1 MPRLGQA
8 IAAIAPQWLP
18 SWVGMRPIATL
29 AALMLAVPAPAPGA
43 ALVEGAP
50 NSRPIRMG
58 DDAPACAPGSREPAV
73 RVRVEGLK
81 SRSGH
86 VRAELYP
93 ATEADWLKP
102 DRLLEQEGRPFRR
115 AWLPVP
121 AAGPVELCLK
131 VPAPGVYGVS
141 VVHQPSPRWKFDI
154 FRDGAGFSGNPR
166 IGRAKPGHEAVAFR
180 AESGRVEQL
189 VVMNYLQGLAFRP
202 LRRAE
207 ERMAGAGVAQAGAD

>member
-1 MPRLGQA
+1 
-8 IAAIAPQWLP
+8 
-18 SWVGMRPIATL
+18 MRPTLTLVALL
-29 AALMLAVPAPAPGA
+29 AAAPALASGA

-50 NSRPIRMG
+50 NTRPIVMG
-58 DDAPACAPGSREPAV
+58 DDAPACAPGSREAAV
-73 RVRVEGLK
+73 RVRVEGLRA
-81 SRSGH
+81 RSGT

-102 DRLLEQEGRPFRR
+102 DRLLEREGRPFRR

-166 IGRAKPGHEAVAFR
+166 IGRSKPRHDEVAFQ
-180 AESGRVEQL
+180 AGAGRVEQL

-207 ERMAGAGVAQAGAD
+207 ERVAGRRPEAAE

>member
-1 MPRLGQA
+1 
-8 IAAIAPQWLP
+8 
-18 SWVGMRPIATL
+18 MRPTLTLVALLALAPVL
-29 AALMLAVPAPAPGA
+29 AAEAAPG
-43 ALVEGAP
+43 LVEGAP
-50 NSRPIRMG
+50 NTRPIVMG
-58 DDAPACAPGSREPAV
+58 DDAPACAPGSREAAV
-73 RVRVEGLK
+73 RVRVEGLRA
-81 SRSGH
+81 RSGT

-102 DRLLEQEGRPFRR
+102 DRLLEREGRPFRR

-166 IGRAKPGHEAVAFR
+166 IGRAKPRHDEVAFQ
-180 AESGRVEQL
+180 AGAGRVEQL

-207 ERMAGAGVAQAGAD
+207 ERVAGRRPEAAE